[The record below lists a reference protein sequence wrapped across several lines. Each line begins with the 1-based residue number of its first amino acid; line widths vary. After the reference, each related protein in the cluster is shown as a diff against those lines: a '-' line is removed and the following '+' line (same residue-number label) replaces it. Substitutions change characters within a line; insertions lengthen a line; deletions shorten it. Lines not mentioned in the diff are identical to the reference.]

1 MKKKNEPDARIVIS
15 LNKVITPNGKKVMA
29 RMFTDGELSCS
40 AESNGIMQCD
50 SDIFDMAMDALSVL
64 SKKVQDISEE
74 EDKII
79 PTEEDDEQEYEDWDF
94 SGDDDQEEDFI
105 SSLLD
110 LDDEDEEDDFVP
122 AKDKSKRNLPYH
134 VYEEMVEAG
143 YYEKHKDLFLHDF
156 ITGKFIIQVDMEDWR
171 FFAGYMKRQRI
182 DWVIGKPV
190 TRDFPGDGDMD
201 TVYIKYQKRMDETQ
215 GIIWSGDVRI
225 FRDDIKIIRWKF
237 YTTI

>member
-15 LNKVITPNGKKVMA
+15 LNKVITPNGEKVMA

-40 AESNGIMQCD
+40 AESNGIMRCD
-50 SDIFDMAMDALSVL
+50 SDIFGLAMDALSVL
-64 SKKVQDISEE
+64 TKKVQDISEE

-79 PTEEDDEQEYEDWDF
+79 PTEEEDDIF
-94 SGDDDQEEDFI
+94 SLI
-105 SSLLD
+105 D

-122 AKDKSKRNLPYH
+122 AKDKSKRNMPYH

-156 ITGKFIIQVDMEDWR
+156 ITGKFIIQVDLQDWR
-171 FFAGYMKRQRI
+171 SFAGYMKRQRI

-190 TRDFPGDGDMD
+190 TFDFPCDDD
-201 TVYIKYQKRMDETQ
+201 IVYIKYQKRMDETQ
-215 GIIWSGDVRI
+215 GIIWSGDAGI

-237 YTTI
+237 YTTF